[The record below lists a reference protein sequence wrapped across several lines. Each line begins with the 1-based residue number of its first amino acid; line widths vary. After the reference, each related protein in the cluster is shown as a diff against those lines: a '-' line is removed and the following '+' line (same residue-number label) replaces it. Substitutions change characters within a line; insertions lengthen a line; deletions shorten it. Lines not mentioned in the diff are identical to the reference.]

1 MKKLFYL
8 LSSAAL
14 LFGAASCDKGDVE
27 ENIVPEVKKTSI
39 VLNATIADDTRTTL
53 DGKKV
58 DWAEGDCIYLV
69 TSDKTWGKPYVSSS
83 DTQITTIAEYV
94 YSGGAFTDQSDAN
107 LPALTEGTDYTVHAM
122 YARADQKT
130 YHRGAATSHRL
141 LATQSQDCAN
151 PTAHIATNDA
161 LVGKFTVTGGAVNT
175 VDVTMNHIYTMM
187 EVDVKN
193 TTGKEIEIT
202 KFEMEA
208 AGATLAGDFTVN
220 YGNTLVPVDV
230 TFKDYGYDM
239 ITVNVANGTVANN
252 GTLPIYFVMAPLTD
266 YSGDVTFTVTDSE
279 GYVYTKTVA
288 VEEIS
293 FEAGKYNTTGYTISE
308 GEVPFALSGDYV
320 IVGLNQEVYCAL
332 SSDADGSRR
341 AYKALDDYGAFA
353 SAEGYPTDDEKII
366 WNIQRVSGGFT
377 IKNGDNYLS
386 WNSGAVAN
394 LSSEEYVVAIAQNDN
409 GTYTIKSHDETRVF
423 AKNADNQ
430 YGYAFYALSTNGV
443 KELYL
448 KPVVA
453 DTRSQLAAPVLTIN
467 NITDAGF
474 TVSWNAVDNAVQY
487 VVTCDGKSVKTDE
500 TSCVISELKS
510 GTEYAVTVTAIPSDY
525 TLYRSATASTT
536 ATTKAAAGSGKTYTK
551 ITTVDELSDGKY
563 LIVYEEGGLA
573 ANGSKNVSTSS
584 GGIGYNASNVN
595 VVINANTIAGSDE
608 IDNAVVTIAKS
619 GDKYTVQNAA
629 GDYMNSAANTNGY
642 TKNATADNQHLCA
655 ISFDANNNAVI
666 ANFDGST
673 HLTINKNNG
682 SPLFRFYKVS
692 TLTGSNASKYAY
704 PALYKLVE

>member
-53 DGKKV
+53 DGMKV

-69 TSDKTWGKPYVSSS
+69 TSDETWGEPFSYEDNKL
-83 DTQITTIAEYV
+83 TTIAEYV
-94 YSGGAFTDQSDAN
+94 YSEGAFTDKSDAS
-107 LPALTEGTDYTVHAM
+107 LPALTEGSDYTVHAM

-220 YGNTLVPVDV
+220 YGNTVVPVDV
-230 TFKDYGYDM
+230 TFKANGYDK

-308 GEVPFALSGDYV
+308 GEAPFTLSGDYV

-332 SSDADGSRR
+332 SSDADNSRR

-386 WNSGAVAN
+386 WNSGAEAN
-394 LSSEEYVVAIAQNDN
+394 LSSDEYVVAIAQNGN
-409 GTYTIKSHDETRVF
+409 GTYTIKSHDETRIL
-423 AKNADNQ
+423 AKNANNQ
-430 YGYAFYALSTNGV
+430 YGYAFYALSTDGV

-453 DTRSQLAAPVLTIN
+453 DTRSQLATPVLTIN

-474 TVSWNAVDNAVQY
+474 TVSWNAIANANSY
-487 VVTCDGKSVKTDE
+487 SVTCNGESIETTE
-500 TSCVISELKS
+500 TSYTVDGLTS
-510 GTEYAVTVTAIPSDY
+510 GTTYTVSVVANPNNWATN
-525 TLYRSATASTT
+525 TRSAIAS
-536 ATTKAAAGSGKTYTK
+536 AEV
-551 ITTVDELSDGKY
+551 TTVGESLQTYFWEL
-563 LIVYEEGGLA
+563 
-573 ANGSKNVSTSS
+573 
-584 GGIGYNASNVN
+584 
-595 VVINANTIAGSDE
+595 
-608 IDNAVVTIAKS
+608 
-619 GDKYTVQNAA
+619 
-629 GDYMNSAANTNGY
+629 
-642 TKNATADNQHLCA
+642 
-655 ISFDANNNAVI
+655 ANN
-666 ANFDGST
+666 DLGT
-673 HLTINKNNG
+673 NG
-682 SPLFRFYKVS
+682 SPLESVSKGDPTMDWTLNWSWKTDTHYLGKQSYGVQIGKGSHPCTNLTMTTTSFTDKVS
-692 TLTGSNASKYAY
+692 FIQITASAGSGTNATLQVKVGDTILLCNEAEVVTLGSSSATYKYVATSDVSGKISIIFNNPGTKAMY
-704 PALYKLVE
+704 LSSISINK